1 MNGMSARSWER
12 FVIDFFHHL
21 NREEAVSERST
32 EDENQPP
39 RALSVPEVA
48 DVKEVKVCT
57 VINQKLHIC
66 IERQAVSAFPMF
78 GPFYL
83 NLCLLNELSVLL
95 Q

>member
-12 FVIDFFHHL
+12 FVIDFFFHHL

-39 RALSVPEVA
+39 RALSVPEVP

-57 VINQKLHIC
+57 VINRKLRIC
-66 IERQAVSAFPMF
+66 IYREAR
-78 GPFYL
+78 L
-83 NLCLLNELSVLL
+83 
-95 Q
+95 